1 MNKKIQQEF
10 EEWEI
15 EDEKLYNL
23 TQKHFKSKN
32 KREESKIKDDRYEQF
47 SF

>member
-1 MNKKIQQEF
+1 MNQKKQREF
-10 EEWEI
+10 EELEV
-15 EDEKLYNL
+15 EDERLFNL